1 MNQCRSNADAA
12 FHSGQR
18 IGKADERIRTRASV
32 YPLSY
37 PLAANFSLNN
47 TMAAVL
53 TADVLQDDIAV
64 SLARAIAAAN
74 KRARESGVDVLESI
88 ITITQRAFDG
98 SSLWEIN
105 YGPKEYI
112 GRRGGDFMVKVDPS
126 DSSIKQVQR
135 GQ

>member
-1 MNQCRSNADAA
+1 
-12 FHSGQR
+12 
-18 IGKADERIRTRASV
+18 
-32 YPLSY
+32 
-37 PLAANFSLNN
+37 
-47 TMAAVL
+47 MAASL

-74 KRARESGVDVLESI
+74 KRARESGIDVLQSL

-98 SSLWEIN
+98 NLLWRIN

-112 GRRGGDFMVKVDPS
+112 GRRGGDLIVEVDPT
-126 DSSIKQVQR
+126 DASIKQVLR